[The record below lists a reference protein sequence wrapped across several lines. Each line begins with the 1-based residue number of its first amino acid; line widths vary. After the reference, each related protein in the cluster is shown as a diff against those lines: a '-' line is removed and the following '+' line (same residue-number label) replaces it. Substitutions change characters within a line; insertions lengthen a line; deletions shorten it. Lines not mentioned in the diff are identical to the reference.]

1 MRIRF
6 YSQTKKR
13 KEVNTLANGIVD
25 RYSEDK
31 GLGYILQDD
40 GKIVRVERSSIEMTG
55 YRTLIP
61 GERVTFEVKDT
72 LRGPKAKHVKKL

>member
-1 MRIRF
+1 MA
-6 YSQTKKR
+6 S
-13 KEVNTLANGIVD
+13 GIVD

-40 GKIVRVERSSIEMTG
+40 GKMVRVERSSIEMTG
-55 YRTLIP
+55 YKTLIP

-72 LRGPKAKHVKKL
+72 IRGPEAKHVKKL

>member
-1 MRIRF
+1 MRKGV
-6 YSQTKKR
+6 SM
-13 KEVNTLANGIVD
+13 LANGIVD

-31 GLGYILQDD
+31 GFGYIVQDD
-40 GKIVRVERSSIEMTG
+40 GKMVFVERSSIDMTG
-55 YRTLIP
+55 YKTLIP